1 MTRHVRLKPPIFVI
15 TGTFGGYGGY
25 GVLDMVDPDQ
35 RAEEEEVSLEVEPL
49 NPSHPV
55 PRIPISY
62 EDLDDY
68 APFDD
73 DIGSKESQ

>member
-1 MTRHVRLKPPIFVI
+1 
-15 TGTFGGYGGY
+15 
-25 GVLDMVDPDQ
+25 MVDPDQ